1 MKTRSYR
8 EIIKILKKHDTRFNV
23 SDYRGKGSHRM
34 IVHPDILGKE
44 RHYPIKFHGDK
55 TEIYPGYQKS
65 IIRHFN
71 LPQNIFD

>member
-1 MKTRSYR
+1 
-8 EIIKILKKHDTRFNV
+8 
-23 SDYRGKGSHRM
+23 M